1 MSEGG
6 VLGGFLEQNDRVAH
20 VGNIVVRVYP
30 LFGLPCLPQLWMLE
44 DLCNLTSGYCRLNR
58 LELVERFG
66 LPHLVG
72 EQGSPEAAAHSRW

>member
-1 MSEGG
+1 MASR
-6 VLGGFLEQNDRVAH
+6 FLEQNDRVAH
-20 VGNIVVRVYP
+20 VGQIVDRVYP
-30 LFGLPCLPQLWMLE
+30 WCGLPFNMLQLWMLE